1 MSFSLRLCASAV
13 KRMRARALF
22 AASGQR
28 WVALGTALLLVA
40 CSPSPAPPSAQTA
53 REARVHLVEVATA
66 ATRPVERTSVN
77 TGTLK
82 ARRLLRVFTQE
93 EGRITALPFFEGD
106 RVRKGEV
113 VLRLDEALLKTQ
125 LDKAVASRQQAD
137 IDLKRLQGLTGRQL
151 VSEDEIARARTA
163 VEIARA
169 EEAALQTRLGYAVE
183 RAPFDAVVSARL
195 AEPGDVVA
203 RHTHVLTLTD
213 PTSLVT
219 EVPVSELVTPYLK
232 IGDPAEVRVDALGA
246 ATLNGRILRIHPALE
261 ARQRRGLVEVGL
273 EPVPPGAQA
282 GQFARVTL
290 RIDEG
295 ERLLVP
301 FAALQR
307 DRDRELVYRV
317 GADGRVTR
325 VSVRSGTRHGNAVE
339 VLEGLSPGDTVVT
352 RGFLGLRDGLKVQ
365 VVAPASDRSG

>member
-1 MSFSLRLCASAV
+1 
-13 KRMRARALF
+13 MRRWP
-22 AASGQR
+22 SGQP
-28 WVALGTALLLVA
+28 V
-40 CSPSPAPPSAQTA
+40 S
-53 REARVHLVEVATA
+53 VH
-66 ATRPVERTSVN
+66 

-106 RVRKGEV
+106 RVRKGDV

-169 EEAALQTRLGYAVE
+169 EESALQTRLGYAVE
-183 RAPFDAVVSARL
+183 RAPFDGVVSARL

-203 RHTHVLTLTD
+203 RQTHVLTLTD
-213 PTSLVT
+213 PASLVT
-219 EVPVSELVTPYLK
+219 EVAVSELVIPYLRV
-232 IGDPAEVRVDALGA
+232 GDPAEVRVDALGTTA
-246 ATLNGRILRIHPALE
+246 LPGRILRIHPALD
-261 ARQRRGLVEVGL
+261 ARQRRGLVEVAL
-273 EPVPPGAQA
+273 DPVPPGAQP

-290 RIDEG
+290 RVDEG

-317 GADGRVTR
+317 GGDGQVARVG
-325 VSVRSGTRHGNAVE
+325 VRSGARHGNAVE
-339 VLEGLSPGDTVVT
+339 VLEGLAPGDTVVT

-365 VVAPASDRSG
+365 VVAPAPERGS

>member
-13 KRMRARALF
+13 KRMRARPLF
-22 AASGQR
+22 AARGHR

-40 CSPSPAPPSAQTA
+40 CSPSPAPSSGQTA

-106 RVRKGEV
+106 RVRKGDV

-232 IGDPAEVRVDALGA
+232 VGDPAEVRIDALGA
-246 ATLNGRILRIHPALE
+246 AALPGRILRIHPALE
-261 ARQRRGLVEVGL
+261 ARQRRGLVEVAL
-273 EPVPPGAQA
+273 DPVPPGAQA

-290 RIDEG
+290 RVDEG

-307 DRDRELVYRV
+307 ERDRELVYRV
-317 GADGRVTR
+317 GADDRVTR

-339 VLEGLSPGDTVVT
+339 VLEGLSPGDAVVT

>member
-1 MSFSLRLCASAV
+1 M
-13 KRMRARALF
+13 
-22 AASGQR
+22 
-28 WVALGTALLLVA
+28 
-40 CSPSPAPPSAQTA
+40 
-53 REARVHLVEVATA
+53 HLVEVASA
-66 ATRPVERTSVN
+66 VVQPVERVSVH
-77 TGTLK
+77 TGTVK

-106 RVRKGEV
+106 RVRKGEL
-113 VLRLDEALLKTQ
+113 VLRLDEALLRTQ

-169 EEAALQTRLGYAVE
+169 EELALQTRLGYTVE

-213 PTSLVT
+213 PGSLVT

-232 IGDPAEVRVDALGA
+232 VGDPAEVRIDALGA
-246 ATLNGRILRIHPALE
+246 LALAGRILRIHPALDP
-261 ARQRRGLVEVGL
+261 RQRRGLVEVAL
-273 EPVPPGAQA
+273 DPVPPGAQP
-282 GQFARVTL
+282 GQLARVTL
-290 RIDEG
+290 RVAEG
-295 ERLLVP
+295 DRLLVP

-317 GADGRVTR
+317 DGGGRVTR
-325 VSVRSGTRHGNAVE
+325 VGVRSGGRHGNAVE
-339 VLEGLSPGDTVVT
+339 VLEGLAPGDRVVT
-352 RGFLGLRDGLKVQ
+352 RGFLGLREGLKVQ
-365 VVAPASDRSG
+365 VVTPASERGGEPYRGR

>member
-1 MSFSLRLCASAV
+1 MAV
-13 KRMRARALF
+13 GAAL
-22 AASGQR
+22 
-28 WVALGTALLLVA
+28 ALTA
-40 CSPSPAPPSAQTA
+40 CSPSPAPPTGQAA
-53 REARVHLVEVATA
+53 REARTHLVEVAA
-66 ATRPVERTSVN
+66 AVRGPVERVSVH

-93 EGRITALPFFEGD
+93 EGRIITALPFFEGD
-106 RVRKGEV
+106 RVRKGDL
-113 VLRLDEALLKTQ
+113 VLRLDEALLKAQ

-169 EEAALQTRLGYAVE
+169 EESALQTRLGYAVE

-203 RHTHVLTLTD
+203 RQTHVLTLTD
-213 PTSLVT
+213 PASLVT
-219 EVPVSELVTPYLK
+219 EVAVSELVIPYLRV
-232 IGDPAEVRVDALGA
+232 GDPAEVRIDALGTTA
-246 ATLNGRILRIHPALE
+246 LPGRILRIHPALD
-261 ARQRRGLVEVGL
+261 ARQRRGLVEVAL
-273 EPVPPGAQA
+273 DPVPPGAQP

-290 RIDEG
+290 RVDEG
-295 ERLLVP
+295 ERLRVP

-307 DRDRELVYRV
+307 DRDRELVFRI
-317 GADGRVTR
+317 GEDGRVDRTG
-325 VSVRSGTRHGNAVE
+325 VRSGARHGNTVE
-339 VLEGLSPGDTVVT
+339 ILEGLSPGDTVVT

-365 VVAPASDRSG
+365 VVPPVSDRSG